1 MLKDHMAANKLSPC
15 LGRLRHIL
23 VYHLEVLVL
32 DLAAH
37 HTHNTRPPRP
47 SNVFQV
53 YTMYNPI
60 FVRADELSAGNKRR
74 LCVATQLI
82 NCTPLLVLHDIMVGM
97 NEGDSL
103 AIMRCIS
110 EYCK

>member
-1 MLKDHMAANKLSPC
+1 M
-15 LGRLRHIL
+15 
-23 VYHLEVLVL
+23 
-32 DLAAH
+32 
-37 HTHNTRPPRP
+37 
-47 SNVFQV
+47 
-53 YTMYNPI
+53 
-60 FVRADELSAGNKRR
+60 GNKRR

-103 AIMRCIS
+103 AIMRCVS